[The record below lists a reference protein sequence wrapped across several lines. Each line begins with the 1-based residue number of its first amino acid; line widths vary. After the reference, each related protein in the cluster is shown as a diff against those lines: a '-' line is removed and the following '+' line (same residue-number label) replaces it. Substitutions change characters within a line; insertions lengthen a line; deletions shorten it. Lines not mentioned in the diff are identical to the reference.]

1 MPQCDLTRSDMGIEI
16 ISDEAFHELIA
27 KRSQTLL
34 GLLNYLFHSEPIDK
48 VLIRPFLGELL
59 SQSMQLEELLD
70 AYGAGNNCNW
80 CYLRALTA
88 ATKLF
93 SDVSYEL
100 LHIEHVYPSY
110 RLLPIENDFVHST
123 SDALGFTGNVLKETA
138 RQMLTEAEKL
148 NLLIP
153 KCSDREKSY
162 IEELPGGH
170 LSHDCNSK
178 NIETVSETVT
188 LLATAF
194 LNLAADSR
202 DVRKADS
209 AKPEEYARYV
219 PDPISEENLR
229 SLQLRFHNLQS
240 LYDTYVSG
248 TRAAELDTDL
258 PVLRGHISVVFHL
271 FKTATLFT
279 HYYERHLNR
288 ELCENQSSREPRVN
302 PDALLDVLMRYSI
315 RHIGLYIANAEHLC
329 HEMLKRYA
337 QVGTIE
343 VPVPPYRGFH
353 VRPSTLIS
361 KMARHYGSQILMH
374 MDQDVY
380 DAGSPL
386 ELFRA
391 NEKINAQKR
400 RWLAREIN
408 RLKLVSDTVGENDIR
423 AIVRG
428 IVLTLAEQGK
438 LIMYEQPLQL
448 PEDRACEEGTLLE
461 KVTDEMAQLLAL
473 GKIDVNSKVTAT
485 FEGDKRVLSDIKL
498 LAENGY
504 GEDNFGNNIAL
515 PEKLTYLR
523 R

>member
-1 MPQCDLTRSDMGIEI
+1 MPQCELTRNDMGTEI
-16 ISDEAFHELIA
+16 ISDESFHELIS
-27 KRSQTLL
+27 KRSKTLL
-34 GLLNYLFHSEPIDK
+34 GLLQYLFLSNPIDK

-80 CYLRALTA
+80 CYLRSLTA
-88 ATKLF
+88 AIKLF

-110 RLLPIENDFVHST
+110 RLLEIESDFVRST
-123 SDALGFTGNVLKETA
+123 SEAFGFTGDVLKKTSEH
-138 RQMLTEAEKL
+138 MLAEATRL
-148 NLLIP
+148 NLSIP
-153 KCSDREKSY
+153 ESSDREKSY
-162 IEELPGGH
+162 TEELPCGR

-188 LLATAF
+188 LLSTAF

-202 DVRKADS
+202 VVRKADK
-209 AKPEEYARYV
+209 AKPEEYAHYV
-219 PDPISEENLR
+219 PEPISEENLR

-271 FKTATLFT
+271 LKTATLFT
-279 HYYERHLNR
+279 HYYERHLNK
-288 ELCENQSSREPRVN
+288 ELCKNQASREPCVN
-302 PDALLDVLMRYSI
+302 SDTLLDVLMQYSI
-315 RHIGLYIANAEHLC
+315 RHIALYIACAEHLC
-329 HEMLKRYA
+329 HEMLKKYA

-353 VRPSTLIS
+353 VRPSTLVS
-361 KMARHYGSQILMH
+361 KMALHYGSKILMH
-374 MDQDVY
+374 MSQDVY
-380 DAGSPL
+380 DASSPL

-408 RLKLVSDTVGENDIR
+408 RLKLVHNTVGENNIEAIIR
-423 AIVRG
+423 GV
-428 IVLTLAEQGK
+428 VLTLAEQGK

-448 PEDRACEEGTLLE
+448 PEERACEEGTVLE

-473 GKIDVNSKVTAT
+473 GKIDVNSKVSVT
-485 FEGDKRVLSDIKL
+485 FEGD
-498 LAENGY
+498 
-504 GEDNFGNNIAL
+504 
-515 PEKLTYLR
+515 
-523 R
+523 

>member
-1 MPQCDLTRSDMGIEI
+1 MPQCNLTRNDMGTEI
-16 ISDEAFHELIA
+16 ISDEAFHELIS

-34 GLLNYLFHSEPIDK
+34 GLLNYLFHSEPIGK

-59 SQSMQLEELLD
+59 SQSVQLEELLD

-80 CYLRALTA
+80 CYFRALTA

-123 SDALGFTGNVLKETA
+123 SDALGFTGNVLKQTA

-153 KCSDREKSY
+153 ESSDREKSY
-162 IEELPGGH
+162 TEELPVGH

-202 DVRKADS
+202 AVRKAER
-209 AKPEEYARYV
+209 AKAEEYARYV
-219 PDPISEENLR
+219 PEPISEENLR

-279 HYYERHLNR
+279 HYYERHLNK
-288 ELCENQSSREPRVN
+288 ELCKNQLSREPCVN
-302 PDALLDVLMRYSI
+302 SDAMLDVLMRYSI
-315 RHIGLYIANAEHLC
+315 RHIALYIACAEHLC

-337 QVGTIE
+337 QVGMIE

-353 VRPSTLIS
+353 VRPSTLVS
-361 KMARHYGSQILMH
+361 KLALHYGSEITMH
-374 MDQDVY
+374 MGQYVY

-408 RLKLVSDTVGENDIR
+408 RLKLVTDTVGENDIE

-438 LIMYEQPLQL
+438 LILYEQPLQL
-448 PEDRACEEGTLLE
+448 PEERACEEGTLLE

-473 GKIDVNSKVTAT
+473 GKIDVNSKVSVT
-485 FEGDKRVLSDIKL
+485 FEGDKRVLADIKI

-504 GEDNFGNNIAL
+504 GEDKFGNNIAL